1 MHVTTEVR
9 VAEKIQKIQE
19 TMKVVAKSQVTT
31 EMVAKILMTTEV
43 AAKIQVTTEV
53 AAEVGAEVAAEVWS
67 GDLRSTGT
75 ALLAALLAARSW
87 TSSQLCLHR
96 RQVKTNTQCF
106 INCVVVELV

>member
-53 AAEVGAEVAAEVWS
+53 AAEVGAEVAVEVAAGEVRRVVAEVRRMVLAPPLLFS
-67 GDLRSTGT
+67 RL
-75 ALLAALLAARSW
+75 ALAA
-87 TSSQLCLHR
+87 HR
-96 RQVKTNTQCF
+96 V
-106 INCVVVELV
+106 L